1 MFKNRIKYRWFGWL
15 LGIEV
20 LVLVSL
26 TIAGSFS
33 TEAVGPI
40 RRDNRNLVQ
49 VLVLTDLAIWT
60 EARYTRHP
68 SQADVFSA
76 FQDSPAALE
85 HFPAGAFSPLPVSTP
100 APVFDDVAVYGET
113 ENEPAS

>member
-1 MFKNRIKYRWFGWL
+1 MKYRCFGWL
-15 LGIEV
+15 LAIEV

-33 TEAVGPI
+33 AAALETT

-85 HFPAGAFSPLPVSTP
+85 HFPAGALSPPP
-100 APVFDDVAVYGET
+100 APAQPPASKGLAVYSGA